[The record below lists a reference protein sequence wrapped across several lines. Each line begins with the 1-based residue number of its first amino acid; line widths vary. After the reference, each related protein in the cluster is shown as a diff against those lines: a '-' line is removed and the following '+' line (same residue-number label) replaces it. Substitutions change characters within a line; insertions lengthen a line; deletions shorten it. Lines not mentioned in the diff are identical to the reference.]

1 MKFNTTPFQK
11 WIALVVFIGLS
22 IEAPLRL
29 TSAQVN
35 ASDRVTRAIEERST
49 SVLRGHLHR
58 LATASA
64 DQGRVGPGFRLDRV
78 TMMFKPTGA
87 QQAALAAFLD
97 QLHNPSSP
105 EYQHWLTPAEF
116 ADRFGMSRADMD
128 KIVGWLRAQGFAIED
143 VATSRLWVT
152 FSGNA
157 RQVESAFKTEIHQY
171 VVNGMSHYANAT
183 EPAVPD
189 ALADVVLGLQSLHNF
204 RIKPRF
210 HSRKTKFTSNITGNH
225 FLVPDDL
232 TTIYDIKKAYSA
244 GTDGTGQS
252 IAVMGQTDILLSD
265 IETFRSLSGL
275 PANDPSVTLV
285 PGSDDPGI
293 SNDDLTEA
301 DLDLEW
307 AGAVAPNAQILY
319 VNSNNGAFDSLLYA
333 IGQNLAPIVSISY
346 GDCESHFTSADLNM
360 LRMVT
365 QQANAQGITIAAP
378 AGDAGAAD
386 CDGSFDGR
394 QIARLGPSV
403 DVPAS
408 LPYVTGIGGST
419 LYDVGSYWSSTNNGK
434 NGSALSY
441 IPEVAWNDTL
451 VFGETGLV
459 AGGGGRSSTFPKPS
473 WQVGRGVPQD
483 NARDVPDVSL
493 AASTHVGYLICS
505 AGSCVNGFRASDDS
519 LTVIG
524 GTSVGAPVFA
534 GIIALLDQKL
544 NSAQGNVN
552 PGLYILASAAP
563 NAFHDIV
570 NGANW
575 LPCQS
580 GSPGCSFGVLGYTAT
595 RGYDLATGLG
605 SVDVFNF
612 LSAWSSILT
621 PR

>member
-1 MKFNTTPFQK
+1 MKFTTTPFQK
-11 WIALVVFIGLS
+11 WVALVVFIGLS

-35 ASDRVTRAIEERST
+35 VADRVTRAIEERST
-49 SVLRGHLHR
+49 SVLRGHLHP
-58 LATASA
+58 LATAGA
-64 DQGRVGPGFRLDRV
+64 DRGRVTPGFHLDRI
-78 TMMFKPTGA
+78 TMMFKPTEA
-87 QQAALAAFLD
+87 QQASLTTLLD

-143 VATSRLWVT
+143 VAPSRMWVT
-152 FSGNA
+152 FAGNA

-183 EPAVPD
+183 EPSVPD
-189 ALADVVLGLQSLHNF
+189 ALTDVVVGLRLHNF

-210 HSRKTKFTSNITGNH
+210 HSRKAKFTSNITGNH

-232 TTIYDIKKAYSA
+232 ATIYDIKKAYST

-275 PANDPSVTLV
+275 PPNDPSVTLV

-293 SNDDLTEA
+293 SNDDLIEA

-307 AGAVAPNAQILY
+307 AGAVAPNAQLIY

-333 IGQNLAPIVSISY
+333 IGQNLAPIMSISY
-346 GDCESHFTSADLNM
+346 GDCEAHFTSADLNI
-360 LRMVT
+360 LLMVT
-365 QQANAQGITIAAP
+365 QQANAQGITIAVP

-386 CDGSFDGR
+386 CDGSFAER
-394 QIARLGPSV
+394 QIVRLGPSV

-419 LYDVGSYWSSTNNGK
+419 LYDVGNYWGSTNNGK
-434 NGSALSY
+434 NGSVRSY
-441 IPEVAWNDTL
+441 IPEVVWDDTL
-451 VFGETGLV
+451 IFGESGLA
-459 AGGGGRSSTFPKPS
+459 AGGGGRSSIFPKPS

-519 LTVIG
+519 LTAIG
-524 GTSVGAPVFA
+524 GTSVSAPIFA

-544 NSAQGNVN
+544 TSAQGNVN
-552 PGLYILASAAP
+552 PGLYVLASAAP

-612 LSAWSSILT
+612 LTAWPSILS